1 MAWGSAGSGGGA
13 LPTKLCKKRTVEGDE
28 EVAKGLPFHG
38 LSGKVTNGERDFE
51 ELIGRCS
58 PGPEREQVTGGEGNF
73 TTRPFKQVEDDSYHC
88 LHFPDPKVVLCGICL
103 QPQVYEQRQYN

>member
-51 ELIGRCS
+51 ELIGRRS

-103 QPQVYEQRQYN
+103 QPQVYEQRHN